1 MAPPRHRRPGFS
13 RRAQYS
19 LFVTYVLAIAGAVV
33 AGVLLLISIAD
44 PKGFAALRAGA
55 AEVTAPIANTLHAV
69 RRSISGMGEN
79 MSAYLDAASQNAALK
94 RQVAANRTKLIQA
107 DALRAENRELKMLLN
122 LKQEAGDQMVTIG
135 NLVSSTASS
144 SRRIAILSAGSS
156 DGVAPGYPVRA
167 ARGLIGRVIETSP
180 NTSKVLLLSDAENV
194 IPVIRVPD
202 GLPALASGVGDG
214 TIMIRPV
221 DLGVN
226 NFKRGQVVTTSGSG
240 GLYPPNIP
248 FAIIVRK
255 TNDGALARPIASPAS
270 SEHVMVLKPY
280 QQAAKQVLDDA
291 LDSLPKS
298 ESDE

>member
-44 PKGFAALRAGA
+44 PKGFAVLRAGA
-55 AEVTAPIANTLHAV
+55 AEVTAPIANGFHAV
-69 RRSISGMGEN
+69 RRSITDMGEN
-79 MSAYLDAASQNAALK
+79 MSAYLDAASQNADLK

-107 DALRAENRELKMLLN
+107 DALRVENRELKMLLN
-122 LKQEAGDQMVTIG
+122 LEQEAGDQVVALG

-180 NTSKVLLLSDAENV
+180 NTAKVLLLSDAENV

-202 GLPALASGVGDG
+202 GLPALASGLGDG
-214 TIMIRPV
+214 TIMVRPV

-226 NFKRGQVVTTSGSG
+226 NFKRGQVMTTSGSG

-255 TNDGALARPIASPAS
+255 TSDGALARPIASAAS
-270 SEHVMVLKPY
+270 SEHVIVLKPY
-280 QQAAKQVLDDA
+280 QQVAKKVLDEA
-291 LDSLPKS
+291 LG
-298 ESDE
+298 

>member
-44 PKGFAALRAGA
+44 PTGFAALRAGA
-55 AEVTAPIANTLHAV
+55 AELTAPVARGFHAI
-69 RRSISGMGEN
+69 RRSIAGVGEN
-79 MSAYLDAASQNAALK
+79 TSAYLDAASQNAALK
-94 RQVAANRTKLIQA
+94 RQVAANRTKLIEA
-107 DALRAENRELKMLLN
+107 DALRAENAQLKMLLN
-122 LKQEAGDQMVTIG
+122 LQKEAGDQLVAIG

-180 NTSKVLLLSDAENV
+180 NTAKVLLLSDAENV

-202 GLPALASGVGDG
+202 GLPALASGLGDG
-214 TIMIRPV
+214 TIMVRPV

-226 NFKRGQVVTTSGSG
+226 NFKRGQVMTTSGSG

-255 TNDGALARPIASPAS
+255 TSDGALARPIASAAS
-270 SEHVMVLKPY
+270 SEHVIVLKPY
-280 QQAAKQVLDDA
+280 QQVAKKVLDEA
-291 LDSLPKS
+291 LEALPKS
-298 ESDE
+298 EADE

>member
-44 PKGFAALRAGA
+44 PTGFAVLRAGA
-55 AEVTAPIANTLHAV
+55 AEVTAPIANGFHAI
-69 RRSISGMGEN
+69 RRSITGMGEN
-79 MSAYLDAASQNAALK
+79 MSAYLDAASQNADLK

-107 DALRAENRELKMLLN
+107 DALRVENRELKMLLN
-122 LKQEAGDQMVTIG
+122 LEQEAGDQVVVLG

-180 NTSKVLLLSDAENV
+180 NTAKVLLLSDAENV

-202 GLPALASGVGDG
+202 GLPALASGLGDG

-226 NFKRGQVVTTSGSG
+226 NFKRGQVMTTSGSG

-270 SEHVMVLKPY
+270 SEQVIVLKPY
-280 QQAAKQVLDDA
+280 QQASKKVLDEA
-291 LDSLPKS
+291 LEALPKS
-298 ESDE
+298 EADE

>member
-44 PKGFAALRAGA
+44 PTGFAALRAGA
-55 AEVTAPIANTLHAV
+55 AELTAPVARGFHAI
-69 RRSISGMGEN
+69 RRSIAGVGEN
-79 MSAYLDAASQNAALK
+79 TSAYLDAASQNAALK
-94 RQVAANRTKLIQA
+94 RQVAANRTKLIEA
-107 DALRAENRELKMLLN
+107 DALRAENAQLKMLLN
-122 LKQEAGDQMVTIG
+122 LQKGAGDQLVAIG

-144 SRRIAILSAGSS
+144 SRRIAILSVGSS
-156 DGVAPGYPVRA
+156 DGVAIGYPVRA
-167 ARGLIGRVIETSP
+167 AHGLVGRVIETSP
-180 NTSKVLLLSDAENV
+180 NTAKVLLLSDAENV

-202 GLPALASGVGDG
+202 GLPALANGLGDG

-226 NFKRGQVVTTSGSG
+226 NFKRGQIVVTSGSG

-248 FAIIVRK
+248 FASIVRK
-255 TNDGALARPIASPAS
+255 TSDGALARPIASPAS

-280 QQAAKQVLDDA
+280 QEAAKQVLDTA
-291 LDSLPKS
+291 LEALPKG
-298 ESDE
+298 ENEE